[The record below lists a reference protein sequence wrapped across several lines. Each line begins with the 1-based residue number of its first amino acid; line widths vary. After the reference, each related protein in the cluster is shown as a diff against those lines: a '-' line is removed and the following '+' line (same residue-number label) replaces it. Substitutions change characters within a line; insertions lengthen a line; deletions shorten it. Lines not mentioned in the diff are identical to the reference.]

1 MCLGI
6 PARITRFDPSH
17 ADLATAAVDGVGRT
31 VNVGILTGDGEEV
44 AVGDWVLVHMGF
56 AMERLDEDQAAKAR
70 SGLELLRSGNLD
82 PLIDAG
88 APDDRS
94 PRPAGRG

>member
-6 PARITRFDPSH
+6 PARITRFDAANP
-17 ADLATAAVDGVGRT
+17 DLATAAIEGVDRR

-56 AMERLDEDQAAKAR
+56 AMERLDEREADDAR
-70 SGLELLRSGNLD
+70 AGLELLRSGD
-82 PLIDAG
+82 FDAVMG
-88 APDDRS
+88 GDS
-94 PRPAGRG
+94 PGVD